1 MSKLL
6 DAFQRRHQEKLDQL
20 ERGEDAEALL
30 DGVHILIDDLRQ
42 AGAVVADPVE
52 RGQLRALLRFWG
64 SVACDRAGVYPD
76 AALQPLDPA
85 NVRPSG
91 EPARRALP
99 PLNWMLIGAAA
110 ALVIAASLVAIV
122 SLSRPRDGG
131 EPPPTPTPAPS
142 ASYATVEVMT
152 GEGMVADVFCPGTG
166 QVLAQVALAGA
177 QPETVWR
184 WELQRE
190 GERVAAQPP
199 APWGQAGEQRSFPVL
214 GGEGQD
220 IGPGQYV
227 LLVYAGERT
236 VGARAFQVLVA
247 APRVSG
253 LRVTDDPDLAG
264 EGPGDG
270 RFEASTQAV
279 YVSYEYAGLCP
290 GIELSLALY
299 RQGELVQESVEA
311 WRGVSQ
317 AQAQV
322 TFRAAEGGSLSP
334 GSYEAVVAV
343 GGAERARASFAIG
356 ETTEKV
362 EPTLVP
368 PAFGAIT
375 LALGV
380 QPEGTPFLTEPDN
393 RFDWNTKAVYAVFDY
408 SGMRDGL
415 AWTAVWMLDG
425 EEVARQ
431 EATWDVS
438 VSGAEGTAWAAY
450 YDESRW
456 VLASGSYTVTL
467 YVDGVKQQSASFE
480 IVAYE
485 PEGGPAIERG

>member
-30 DGVHILIDDLRQ
+30 DRVHILIDDLKQ
-42 AGAVVADPVE
+42 AGAVVADPAE

-76 AALQPLDPA
+76 TALQPLDPA

-99 PLNWMLIGAAA
+99 PLNWVLIGAAA

-122 SLSRPRDGG
+122 SLSRPRDDG
-131 EPPPTPTPAPS
+131 EPAPTPTPAPS
-142 ASYATVEVMT
+142 ASYATVQVIT
-152 GEGMVADVFCPGTG
+152 GEGTVADVFCLGTG
-166 QVLAQVALAGA
+166 QILAQVELEGVR
-177 QPETVWR
+177 PETVWR

-199 APWGQAGEQRSFPVL
+199 APWGQAGEQLSFPVL
-214 GGEGQD
+214 DDGGQGLD
-220 IGPGQYV
+220 PGRYV
-227 LLVYAGERT
+227 LLVYAGEHT
-236 VGARAFQVLVA
+236 VGARAFQVLGA

-253 LRVTDDPDLAG
+253 LRVTDDPDLAS
-264 EGPGDG
+264 EGPGAG
-270 RFEASTQAV
+270 RFEAGTQAV
-279 YVSYEYAGLCP
+279 YLSYDYEGLCP
-290 GIELSLALY
+290 GVELSLALY
-299 RQGELVQESVEA
+299 RQGELVQESVET

-322 TFRAAEGGSLSP
+322 TFRAAGGRSLSP

-343 GGAERARASFAIG
+343 GGAERGRASFAIG
-356 ETTEKV
+356 ETMERV

-380 QPEGTPFLTEPDN
+380 QPEGMPFLTEPGN

-408 SGMRDGL
+408 EGMRDGL
-415 AWTAVWMLDG
+415 AWTAVWVLDS

-431 EATWDVS
+431 EATWNVA
-438 VSGAEGTAWAAY
+438 VSGTEGTAWAAY

-467 YVDGVKQQSASFE
+467 YIEGVEQQSASFE

-485 PEGGPAIERG
+485 LEGPAIERG